1 MNETGLG
8 RILVVDDDDWILSG
22 VTAVLNDAGF
32 EVRCA
37 RDGQEGL
44 EAAFD
49 EEPDL
54 VITDVLMPRMDGWE
68 FVRRLRSYPQF
79 ALVPMFFLTTRG
91 GAQDRI
97 AGYQLG
103 ADEYLGKPVNF
114 LELPRRIL
122 KALAYRR
129 QLEQQ
134 LDGPATG
141 GKGLQGSL
149 DQIGMATLLSVLN
162 AGRRS
167 GILRLF
173 GDRVWDD
180 VLIYLVRGHLH
191 RVEVQG
197 RGRMSAEQALR
208 QLMSRLRGSF
218 EFSPMNLR
226 MPDEMNLPIIRLLL
240 RSVAP
245 EAV

>member
-1 MNETGLG
+1 MNENKLG

-22 VTAVLNDAGF
+22 VTTVLKEAGF
-32 EVRCA
+32 QVQCA
-37 RDGQEGL
+37 CDGQEGL
-44 EAAFD
+44 DAAFHF
-49 EEPDL
+49 EPDL
-54 VITDVLMPRMDGWE
+54 IITDVLMPRMDGWD

-79 ALVPMFFLTTRG
+79 ALVPMFFLTTKG

-103 ADEYLGKPVNF
+103 ADDYLGKPVNF
-114 LELPRRIL
+114 QELPRRVM
-122 KALAYRR
+122 KALAHRR

-134 LDGPATG
+134 LDLPATG
-141 GKGLQGSL
+141 GKGLRGTL

-173 GDRVWDD
+173 GDEVWDD
-180 VLIYLVRGHLH
+180 VLIYLVRGHMH

-197 RGRMSAEQALR
+197 RGRMSSEQALQ
-208 QLMSRLRGSF
+208 QLMSRLRGGF
-218 EFSPMNLR
+218 EFSTMNLR

-240 RSVAP
+240 QGLAP
-245 EAV
+245 VNV

>member
-1 MNETGLG
+1 MNVNRLG

-22 VTAVLNDAGF
+22 VTAVLNEAGF
-32 EVRCA
+32 EVQCA

-49 EEPDL
+49 VEPDL
-54 VITDVLMPRMDGWE
+54 IITDVLMPRMDGWE

-79 ALVPMFFLTTRG
+79 ALVPMFFLTTKG
-91 GAQDRI
+91 GAHDRI

-103 ADEYLGKPVNF
+103 ADDYLGKPVNF
-114 LELPRRIL
+114 PELPRRVL

-134 LDGPATG
+134 LDLPAAG

-173 GDRVWDD
+173 GDGVWDD
-180 VLIYLVRGHLH
+180 VLIYLVRGHMH

-197 RGRMSAEQALR
+197 RGRMSTDQALR

-240 RSVAP
+240 QGVAP
-245 EAV
+245 AHV